1 MKWEDLRYK
10 ENVKLLLLHYIS
22 QASAE
27 KQFRA
32 LNAQLNDINKKVEEA
47 SLNLADMENGKR
59 RISSEN
65 GDLLHQLQELQNAA
79 NLLMK
84 VKSGLMAALEEQKC
98 VAGKV

>member
-1 MKWEDLRYK
+1 MTKVHFN
-10 ENVKLLLLHYIS
+10 ENPVFK
-22 QASAE
+22 ASAE

-59 RISSEN
+59 RITSEN